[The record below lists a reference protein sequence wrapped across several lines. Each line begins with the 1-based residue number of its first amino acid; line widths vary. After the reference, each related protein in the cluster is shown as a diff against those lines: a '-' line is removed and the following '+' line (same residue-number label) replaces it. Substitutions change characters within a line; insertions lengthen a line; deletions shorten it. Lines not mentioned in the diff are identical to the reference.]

1 MRRELV
7 LTAIIFTVL
16 GFLAGHVYTR
26 QAIRTPVAPSSSST
40 LNPEEPAASGDAE
53 AGLPPGHPPINTAE
67 MVNSLKQAA
76 EKNPGDKRA
85 ALELA
90 NALYDARRFDE
101 SVFWYRRVLALDP
114 KDINARTDLGSAYYN
129 LNRHDEAIAEF
140 ERSLQLDP
148 THPQTLY
155 NLVVV
160 KLNGKRDIAGAQEA
174 FARLERAHPEFPMLA
189 DLKRSL
195 AQARQARR

>member
-1 MRRELV
+1 MRRELI

-26 QAIRTPVAPSSSST
+26 QTQRAPATPAASST
-40 LNPEEPAASGDAE
+40 PNPEEPTASVDSQT
-53 AGLPPGHPPINTAE
+53 GLPPGHPPINATE

-76 EKNPGDKRA
+76 QNPEDKRA

-101 SVFWYRRVLALDP
+101 AVFWYKRALALDP
-114 KDINARTDLGSAYYN
+114 KDVNARTDLGSAYYN
-129 LNRHDEAIAEF
+129 LKRYDEAIAEF
-140 ERSLQLDP
+140 ERSLAFDP
-148 THPQTLY
+148 THAQTLY

-160 KLNGKRDIAGAQEA
+160 KLNGKQDIAGAQEA
-174 FARLERAHPEFPMLA
+174 LARLERAHPDFPMLA
-189 DLKRSL
+189 DLKQSL
-195 AQARQARR
+195 AQARR